1 MFELNLIKSLK
12 NLIKNDVEARFR
24 LVVAFKFAII
34 PIISFIIL
42 LLLSYV
48 LLSTLLLIMD
58 SFEVDKN
65 FIAKDLLWDF
75 VSGSIASTIPWI
87 MGLFVGL
94 YILGLLVGSYVIRPF
109 RTIAEYCEKRVQGED
124 ASYDPGFYTDLKLLS
139 SFSEWFFSTIEIVD
153 GKMIDLPKRYKGIHK
168 PVFETNFFIHN
179 FVITFLVTIVTALAI
194 HYLSLEVFEDVVAIV
209 DEIYIKEIALK
220 KLLANLYNIFILIS
234 NIAILFNFFLYMGF
248 SINLYSKISTPAF
261 GVFATM
267 RSFISGRRSARVH
280 LIGYPYIRDYTR
292 ILNKYLDQVCQTSE
306 LQNIDKELT

>member
-109 RTIAEYCEKRVQGED
+109 RTIAEYCVKSVQWEE
-124 ASYDPGFYTDLKLLS
+124 ASFVPGFYRDL
-139 SFSEWFFSTIEIVD
+139 
-153 GKMIDLPKRYKGIHK
+153 
-168 PVFETNFFIHN
+168 
-179 FVITFLVTIVTALAI
+179 
-194 HYLSLEVFEDVVAIV
+194 
-209 DEIYIKEIALK
+209 
-220 KLLANLYNIFILIS
+220 
-234 NIAILFNFFLYMGF
+234 
-248 SINLYSKISTPAF
+248 
-261 GVFATM
+261 
-267 RSFISGRRSARVH
+267 
-280 LIGYPYIRDYTR
+280 
-292 ILNKYLDQVCQTSE
+292 
-306 LQNIDKELT
+306 